1 MFFVAKICKHVL
13 RASIEGYLV
22 VSASTPTSATLQTN
36 LSVRHSYKNG
46 IIFPMAMSLSLCP
59 CFLVVHLVLLAHLV
73 LENLLVL
80 LVHLVLDYLLVLLVH
95 PGSQP
100 AHYIFVAHCLVCEEK
115 RKNLNQEEFRPH
127 RCGDQE
133 ETEKWQPEK
142 MDFEICLK

>member
-1 MFFVAKICKHVL
+1 MTFFEHLLLYTNSVAYGHWGV
-13 RASIEGYLV
+13 
-22 VSASTPTSATLQTN
+22 
-36 LSVRHSYKNG
+36 HSPAPIG
-46 IIFPMAMSLSLCP
+46 LSLLFV

-127 RCGDQE
+127 RCSDQE